1 MATAENLI
9 AQFNIVARTEYNKKW
24 QEYEPEAKD
33 LLFQYQSGAT
43 ASVDFP
49 FWEFLDQVEEWKGE
63 RKAQTFPDGFKFTV
77 TNKEWDMAVKIRR
90 RDVLRAA
97 NQVNNVLKGLDPYRL
112 RISEM
117 PKSLKDHPVDL
128 ALNMIANGETNTFG
142 TTFDGQNFFDTTHSF
157 STSSGN
163 QDNIV
168 TGTGIT
174 AANIEADFLNSVS
187 RLDSFEVTQA
197 PNAAFNRKLNRSMKN
212 LNLLVIA
219 PTELRGVFWQLQKD
233 AFTTSGKTNT
243 LQNGFELMTVR
254 FSDANDWYLA
264 LRDEPIFRPFLY
276 QVEEF
281 PKLDMPTEQDESVRN
296 RQEYVYGA
304 HGSYNVA
311 YGSWWKMIK
320 IKNS

>member
-1 MATAENLI
+1 MTTTPDLI

-24 QEYEPEAKD
+24 QEYEPALKNLIFE
-33 LLFQYQSGAT
+33 YQSGAV

-49 FWEFLDQVEEWKGE
+49 FWQFLNQVEEWKGE

-77 TNKEWDMAVKIRR
+77 TNKEWDMAVKVRR

-97 NQVNNVLKGLDPYRL
+97 NQVTNILKGLDPYRL

-128 ALNMIANGETNTFG
+128 SLNMLANGETNTFG
-142 TTFDGQNFFDTTHSF
+142 TTFDGQNFFDTTHSY
-157 STSSGN
+157 STVAGT

-168 TGTGIT
+168 TGTGTT
-174 AANIEADFLNSVS
+174 AANIEADFLSAIS
-187 RLDSFEVTQA
+187 RLDSFEYIQA
-197 PNAAFNRKLNRSMKN
+197 PNAAYNRKLNSTTDQ
-212 LNLLVIA
+212 NLLVLA
-219 PTELRGVFWQLQKD
+219 PTELKGVFWQLQKD
-233 AFTTSGKTNT
+233 ALTTAGKTNT
-243 LQNGFELMTVR
+243 LQKMFEIETVR

-264 LRDEPIFRPFLY
+264 VLDEPIFRPFLY

-311 YGSWWKMIK
+311 YGSWWKIVK